1 MNEERIVARLRGV
14 QRAATE
20 EGLLKEKN
28 RRVVVGEDRLCGVC
42 MKRFGGSAVRVYP
55 DGRVVHYG
63 CFNRGSIGGG
73 SGWGKMATPAASSGW
88 S

>member
-1 MNEERIVARLRGV
+1 MNEERIVARLRAV

-20 EGLLKEKN
+20 EGLLKERN

-63 CFNRGSIGGG
+63 CFNRGTTAGA
-73 SGWGKMATPAASSGW
+73 GWAKAPASPGW
-88 S
+88 A

>member
-20 EGLLKEKN
+20 EGLLKERN

-63 CFNRGSIGGG
+63 CFNRG
-73 SGWGKMATPAASSGW
+73 TAASTGW
-88 S
+88 AKAPASPGWA